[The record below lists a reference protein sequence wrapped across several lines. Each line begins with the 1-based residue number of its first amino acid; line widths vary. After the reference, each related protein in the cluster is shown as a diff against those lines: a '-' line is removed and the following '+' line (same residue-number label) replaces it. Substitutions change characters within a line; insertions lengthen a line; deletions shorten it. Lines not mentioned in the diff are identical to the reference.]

1 MYLIRPPKIYQW
13 LFKEAVFRKNAQQK
27 TVYLTFDDGPHPEAT
42 PYVLSILALHE
53 IKATF
58 FVLGKN
64 AQKHPELIKQL
75 KEQGHQIGNH
85 GMDHLNGWAT
95 RTDEYVKNAAL
106 GKQLTGSCLFRPP
119 YGKLTF
125 PQYRKLVKTEKIV
138 FWDVISGD
146 FDHKIDEQKVI
157 NNVLKNTRNGSVIV
171 MHDSKKAMNNL
182 IGSMNKIINGLK
194 QKGFDFGII
203 KAQK

>member
-13 LFKEAVFRKNAQQK
+13 LFTKAVFRENTQRK
-27 TVYLTFDDGPHPEAT
+27 TVYLTFDDGPHPEVT
-42 PYVLSILALHE
+42 SYVLSILALHQ

-64 AQKHPELIKQL
+64 AQKHPELIKEL

-95 RTDEYVKNAAL
+95 PTDEYVRNVAL

-125 PQYRKLVKTEKIV
+125 GQYRRLVKTEKII

-146 FDHKIDEQKVI
+146 FDQKIDERKVV
-157 NNVLKNTRNGSVIV
+157 NNVLQNARNGSVIV

-182 IGSMNKIINGLK
+182 IGSMNEIIKGLK
-194 QKGFDFGII
+194 QKGFDFEILG
-203 KAQK
+203 AQK